1 MERILRSVLQVG
13 NAPDAEECLVNW
25 HKLVEYS
32 LDFTTEEDKRIYD
45 YLHQFYSSMSAPP
58 DFSLAREF
66 FEKKDDIECASR
78 LDEIKKAQ
86 FYVRT
91 NFLSIVR
98 SEHEQQQLKSF
109 IIACRDAASIAEHGR
124 NLDKPINGK
133 KVLRGVNDAMGYMF
147 DKMSSFSHFESGD
160 KLEGSIEEDADEVL
174 DEYDLVTRS
183 NVYSG
188 RNILGLEP
196 VDSACEGHKSGEFW
210 VHCAYPGELKC
221 VPGSATVFDHASGR
235 RRTFQ
240 EMFDSKH
247 LPIVT
252 ALRNE
257 GKDDNKLVLAKSSHL
272 VKNGIRPVFKLTLES
287 GRVVTATGNHK
298 FFTLR
303 GWEELSSI
311 TRGSYV
317 GVPKKFEIPN
327 PSSSFTDEQVK
338 VVGYLLGDGYV
349 GGKSSPCM
357 TASNDAIRHDFM
369 ACLKSMGMDDSTN
382 GKLPYGSIPYRE
394 EFPKDRA
401 PGVKI
406 SRSTGLDPN
415 RPASPVMTLLD
426 SLKMTGKVAADKR
439 IPDEMFGLSEKQ
451 TCLLIGALW
460 STDGSFH
467 SGIHERKDRKNSS
480 SRNDL
485 KYYSTSEGLCR
496 DVQSLLLRVGIHS
509 TVTSYEIEYDRQPYP
524 VWITRVVGR
533 GSKFK
538 FVTNITVVGKEDQA
552 AKMRLDLLQ
561 RRGGTIPSD
570 KWPIELIPDD
580 SIAVMDSGKR
590 KHANSMKC
598 GDRKSVSE
606 EILSI
611 FSRSIPSIKKHL
623 EGNVRWDKVISVES
637 MGQEMTY
644 DLSVPDHHSF
654 VVDDVISHN
663 TTLALNYAYNNAYV
677 FGKNIFY
684 GIFEMTYRQLR
695 RQLYVLHSSNGKF
708 VADWHRADVKERRP
722 NPYLGLDY
730 RKVRD
735 GKLDALE
742 LERLKIVAQDFK
754 ANCKGKIYV
763 WRPPQQVGAN
773 EVRKKSEMFHN
784 KYGCDGII
792 LDNIG
797 NLKPAHRTNDFV
809 TMINSVVTECR
820 FLALNFARGNTVPV
834 FGLFHMNR
842 QGKLRA
848 DKADG
853 RYDSAAISYANQ
865 LEKDADVITYT
876 YLNDQLRKDGKF
888 YLGCLK
894 NRENPMFERMVGK
907 IFWNSKR
914 MRHIET
920 GMLDMDAD
928 RILRTA
934 HEVTLTAEDMI

>member
-210 VHCAYPGELKC
+210 VHCAYPGELK
-221 VPGSATVFDHASGR
+221 
-235 RRTFQ
+235 
-240 EMFDSKH
+240 
-247 LPIVT
+247 
-252 ALRNE
+252 
-257 GKDDNKLVLAKSSHL
+257 
-272 VKNGIRPVFKLTLES
+272 
-287 GRVVTATGNHK
+287 
-298 FFTLR
+298 
-303 GWEELSSI
+303 
-311 TRGSYV
+311 
-317 GVPKKFEIPN
+317 
-327 PSSSFTDEQVK
+327 
-338 VVGYLLGDGYV
+338 
-349 GGKSSPCM
+349 
-357 TASNDAIRHDFM
+357 
-369 ACLKSMGMDDSTN
+369 
-382 GKLPYGSIPYRE
+382 
-394 EFPKDRA
+394 
-401 PGVKI
+401 
-406 SRSTGLDPN
+406 
-415 RPASPVMTLLD
+415 
-426 SLKMTGKVAADKR
+426 
-439 IPDEMFGLSEKQ
+439 
-451 TCLLIGALW
+451 
-460 STDGSFH
+460 
-467 SGIHERKDRKNSS
+467 
-480 SRNDL
+480 
-485 KYYSTSEGLCR
+485 
-496 DVQSLLLRVGIHS
+496 
-509 TVTSYEIEYDRQPYP
+509 
-524 VWITRVVGR
+524 
-533 GSKFK
+533 
-538 FVTNITVVGKEDQA
+538 
-552 AKMRLDLLQ
+552 
-561 RRGGTIPSD
+561 
-570 KWPIELIPDD
+570 
-580 SIAVMDSGKR
+580 
-590 KHANSMKC
+590 
-598 GDRKSVSE
+598 
-606 EILSI
+606 
-611 FSRSIPSIKKHL
+611 
-623 EGNVRWDKVISVES
+623 
-637 MGQEMTY
+637 
-644 DLSVPDHHSF
+644 
-654 VVDDVISHN
+654 